1 MPFQIVRDR
10 IDTVWCDAVVDTSAQ
25 AALDHYSLLLSTD
38 SFQATDEAPEDYD
51 TIGTIGI
58 GEYELRRANGKNCQ
72 YIINTL
78 LPEGLGSFTGPEI
91 IRHCYRRA
99 LEIASD
105 FDLKSVAF
113 PLIGS
118 ESDDCPKEMALE
130 IASEEIR
137 SFLSSHEDTN
147 IILVIPDKRDFRPS
161 PSLLLGLEE
170 YIRYIEQQERRKK
183 EEQMM
188 LDNASTGA
196 FPAITLKDINEERRK
211 QQPSPTP
218 LPQTSEPVFSSEK
231 RRSGFSWHRKRRE
244 EAVPSQ
250 KEERP
255 KASKPGLVL
264 PFGPF
269 QPERGAAL
277 DESFSQMVLRKIDEK
292 GFEKDSD
299 CYCKANIDRRLF
311 SRLRCDENYHPKK
324 TTAVALAIAL
334 ELPLNETNELLMKAG
349 YSLSHSIMFDV
360 IIEYCILQNNYDI
373 FEINE
378 LLFKYDQPLL
388 GA

>member
-1 MPFQIVRDR
+1 MPFHIVRDR
-10 IDTVWCDAVVDTSAQ
+10 IDAVWCDAVVDTSVQ
-25 AALDHYSLLLSTD
+25 AALDHYSSMLSAD
-38 SFQATDEAPEDYD
+38 SFLTAEEAPEEYD
-51 TIGTIGI
+51 TIGTISV
-58 GEYELRRANGKNCQ
+58 GEYELRRANRQNCR
-72 YIINTL
+72 YIINTPL
-78 LPEGLGSFTGPEI
+78 SEGAGSFTGPDI
-91 IRHCYRRA
+91 IRHCYRKA
-99 LEIASD
+99 LQISSD

-118 ESDDCPKEMALE
+118 ESGDCPKELALE
-130 IASEEIR
+130 IASEEIK
-137 SFLSSHEDTN
+137 SFLNSHEDTN
-147 IILVIPDKRDFRPS
+147 IILVIPDKRDFRPA

-170 YIRYIEQQERRKK
+170 YIHYIEQQERRNK

-196 FPAITLKDINEERRK
+196 FPAITLDDINEERRK
-211 QQPSPTP
+211 QQSSTP
-218 LPQTSEPVFSSEK
+218 LPQASEPVFSSEK

-244 EAVPSQ
+244 ESAPSQ
-250 KEERP
+250 KEETP
-255 KASKPGLVL
+255 KASKHGLVL

-269 QPERGAAL
+269 QPERGAVL
-277 DESFSQMVLRKIDEK
+277 DESFSQMVLRKIVEK

>member
-10 IDTVWCDAVVDTSAQ
+10 IDAVWCDAVVDTSMQ
-25 AALDHYSLLLSTD
+25 ANLDHVSLSLSTD
-38 SFQATDEAPEDYD
+38 SFLMSEEAPEAYD
-51 TIGTIGI
+51 TIGTIGV
-58 GEYELRRANGKNCQ
+58 GEYELRLANRQNCR
-72 YIINTL
+72 YIINTP
-78 LPEGLGSFTGPEI
+78 LPEGVGSYTGPDI
-91 IRHCYRRA
+91 IRHCYRKA
-99 LEIASD
+99 LQIASD

-118 ESDDCPKEMALE
+118 ESGGCPKELALK
-130 IASEEIR
+130 IASEEIK
-137 SFLSSHEDTN
+137 SFLNSHEDTR
-147 IILVIPDKRDFRPS
+147 IILVIPDKRDFRPA
-161 PSLLLGLEE
+161 PSLLSGLED

-196 FPAITLKDINEERRK
+196 FPAITLEDINEERRK
-211 QQPSPTP
+211 QQAPSS
-218 LPQTSEPVFSSEK
+218 LPQTSEPSFSSEK
-231 RRSGFSWHRKRRE
+231 RCSSFSWHRKHRE
-244 EAVPSQ
+244 ETAPLQ
-250 KEERP
+250 KEEKQ
-255 KASKPGLVL
+255 KASMPGLVL

-269 QPERGAAL
+269 QPERGAIL

-311 SRLRCDENYHPKK
+311 SRLRCDEQYHPKK

-334 ELPLNETNELLMKAG
+334 ELSLNETNELLLKAG

-360 IIEYCILQNNYDI
+360 IIEYCILQQNYDI

-378 LLFKYDQPLL
+378 LLFQYDQPLL
-388 GA
+388 GG

>member
-10 IDTVWCDAVVDTSAQ
+10 IDAVWCDAIVDTSAQ
-25 AALDHYSLLLSTD
+25 AVQDHYPPLLSTD
-38 SFQATDEAPEDYD
+38 SFQAAHEAPEEYD

-58 GEYELRRANGKNCQ
+58 GEYELRRNGKNCR
-72 YIINTL
+72 YVINSP
-78 LPEGLGSFTGPEI
+78 LPEGLGSFSSPEI

-130 IASEEIR
+130 IATEEIR

-147 IILVIPDKRDFRPS
+147 LILVIPDKRDFRPS
-161 PSLLLGLEE
+161 TSLLAGLEE
-170 YIRYIEQQERRKK
+170 YIRYVEQQERRKK
-183 EEQMM
+183 KEEMM
-188 LDNASTGA
+188 LDMASTET
-196 FPAITLKDINEERRK
+196 FPAITMEDINEERRK
-211 QQPSPTP
+211 QQLQAPIT
-218 LPQTSEPVFSSEK
+218 QASEPGFPIEK
-231 RRSGFSWHRKRRE
+231 RRSGFPWYRSRRKE
-244 EAVPSQ
+244 TAPSQ
-250 KEERP
+250 KKEKPNE
-255 KASKPGLVL
+255 SKPGLVL
-264 PFGPF
+264 PFGSF
-269 QPERGAAL
+269 QPERGAFL
-277 DESFSQMVLRKIDEK
+277 DESFSQMVLRKIYEK
-292 GFEKDSD
+292 GFKKDSD

-324 TTAVALAIAL
+324 TTAVAIAIAL
-334 ELPLNETNELLMKAG
+334 ELPLDETNELLMKAG
-349 YSLSHSIMFDV
+349 YSLSHSILFDV
-360 IIEYCILQNNYDI
+360 IIEYCILQKIYDI

-378 LLFKYDQPLL
+378 LLFEYDQPLL